1 MTPSLDVASLSPPH
15 ACTAYLASLAL
26 EHCLTVKVQHCSF
39 FTSNGIHKIL
49 TRPRCFPQVRSRAL
63 ESPGSIFAIASRCA
77 EIVFSLGTYWASLS
91 WDCLLGK
98 SEEQVPYRAQQLRRL
113 LCTLGPSFIK
123 AGQVLANRPDI
134 VREDYMNEL
143 CILQDN
149 VPAFPDKVRA

>member
-1 MTPSLDVASLSPPH
+1 
-15 ACTAYLASLAL
+15 
-26 EHCLTVKVQHCSF
+26 
-39 FTSNGIHKIL
+39 
-49 TRPRCFPQVRSRAL
+49 
-63 ESPGSIFAIASRCA
+63 
-77 EIVFSLGTYWASLS
+77 VFSLGTYWASLS

-149 VPAFPDKVRA
+149 VPAFPDKVRHQRVDVQGSSVCGVSYMCCPSVGGGNLPERYRALEVNICDSYNHVPRSFNFQNYSEEDQTSSFVNNVG

>member
-1 MTPSLDVASLSPPH
+1 M
-15 ACTAYLASLAL
+15 
-26 EHCLTVKVQHCSF
+26 
-39 FTSNGIHKIL
+39 
-49 TRPRCFPQVRSRAL
+49 
-63 ESPGSIFAIASRCA
+63 FAIAARCA

-98 SEEQVPYRAQQLRRL
+98 SEQQVPYRAQQLRRL

-149 VPAFPDKVRA
+149 VPAFPDKVTAQTHVGAPFARAPLVFVSCICSAPSSQAMALGPK